1 MEQIINVDELKAK
14 IEGMDRFEI
23 LKELTVGSNYARS
36 AQDFEDFTDHMD
48 RSKEVSDLYK
58 SVHKLLVKELEK
70 RCGKEFD
77 HGMFRIILYVL
88 WNTGFATRSSC
99 YGEWAVGDFRLNE
112 PERLSEIQEVLISKI
127 PEFAVP
133 KPENKDK

>member
-1 MEQIINVDELKAK
+1 MKTLNASELKAK
-14 IEGMDRFEI
+14 IEGMDRLDI
-23 LKELTVGSNYARS
+23 LKELAIGSSYALS
-36 AQDFEDFTDHMD
+36 AQAFEDFTDHMF
-48 RSKEVSDLYK
+48 RTKEANDLCT
-58 SVHKLLVKELEK
+58 SVHEILGMKPEELH
-70 RCGKEFD
+70 GDEFD

-99 YGEWAVGDFRLNE
+99 YGEWAVGYFCLDK